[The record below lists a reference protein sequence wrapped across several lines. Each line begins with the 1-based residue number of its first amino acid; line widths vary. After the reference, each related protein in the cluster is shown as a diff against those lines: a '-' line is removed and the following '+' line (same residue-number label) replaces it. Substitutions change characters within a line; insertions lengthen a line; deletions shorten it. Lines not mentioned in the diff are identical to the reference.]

1 MGMASFTENQGI
13 VATEFSVLR
22 SLFDRYQ
29 EHFDQEAGKPI
40 LSMGMSADYRL
51 AMEKGSNLIR
61 IGSSLFGAR
70 DYATQ

>member
-1 MGMASFTENQGI
+1 

-22 SLFDRYQ
+22 NLFDRYQ
-29 EHFDQEAGKPI
+29 EHFDREAGKPI

-51 AMEKGSNLIR
+51 ALEKGSNLIR